1 MAVSMMKDEA
11 PYILEWVA
19 HHLAVGFTDI
29 LVYTND
35 CTDGTVEM
43 LQRLEAL
50 GIATHRE
57 NVIAQGR
64 KPQPS
69 AIRHAQEEPLV
80 AAADWLM
87 LLDADEF
94 LCINHASGTLD
105 GMLDDTVA
113 RGANGIVVTWRVF
126 GSAGRTAWSRAPV
139 TEDYTRAA
147 PRDWNKGWGVKT
159 LFRFD
164 PEHWKLGIHRP
175 TIRNKWLD
183 TGFPDS
189 VRWLNGSGRPM
200 EDYFKFRGWRSI
212 RRTVGFDWA
221 QVNHYAVKSVEAYA
235 ARRLRG
241 NVNDKK
247 DKYDAGYWA
256 LQDRNEVEDTA
267 ALRHADARAG
277 ILSALLND
285 PVLAELHRAAH
296 DRIEARLA
304 RLRTTPDYRA
314 LAREL
319 AAASRTPI
327 AQVSAKPPKPRDPAR
342 IEALMSEVEART
354 LARARPVPTDPF
366 RRRCRFDDPAAPWV
380 ANHGICLPADPGIF
394 EPAALAA
401 VSAGRFDRRH
411 ARHAGLW
418 IDGHRRLLEIGT
430 GIAFLPLR
438 ALTLDP
444 GLSAVAQ
451 EAREDL
457 LSLARVVAERA
468 PAEVGRRLVLS
479 DAPVATAADLT
490 SLIERSRA
498 TLLRIARPAEL
509 PGDAPEAL
517 ASTSLER
524 IVVPAATPAD
534 ADALR
539 ARLSAPLRAHG
550 FHEVPERAAQG
561 SLQFDRR
568 GRAPLADPRST

>member
-1 MAVSMMKDEA
+1 
-11 PYILEWVA
+11 
-19 HHLAVGFTDI
+19 
-29 LVYTND
+29 
-35 CTDGTVEM
+35 
-43 LQRLEAL
+43 
-50 GIATHRE
+50 
-57 NVIAQGR
+57 
-64 KPQPS
+64 
-69 AIRHAQEEPLV
+69 
-80 AAADWLM
+80 
-87 LLDADEF
+87 
-94 LCINHASGTLD
+94 
-105 GMLDDTVA
+105 
-113 RGANGIVVTWRVF
+113 
-126 GSAGRTAWSRAPV
+126 
-139 TEDYTRAA
+139 
-147 PRDWNKGWGVKT
+147 
-159 LFRFD
+159 
-164 PEHWKLGIHRP
+164 
-175 TIRNKWLD
+175 
-183 TGFPDS
+183 
-189 VRWLNGSGRPM
+189 
-200 EDYFKFRGWRSI
+200 
-212 RRTVGFDWA
+212 
-221 QVNHYAVKSVEAYA
+221 
-235 ARRLRG
+235 
-241 NVNDKK
+241 
-247 DKYDAGYWA
+247 
-256 LQDRNEVEDTA
+256 
-267 ALRHADARAG
+267 
-277 ILSALLND
+277 
-285 PVLAELHRAAH
+285 
-296 DRIEARLA
+296 
-304 RLRTTPDYRA
+304 
-314 LAREL
+314 
-319 AAASRTPI
+319 
-327 AQVSAKPPKPRDPAR
+327 
-342 IEALMSEVEART
+342 
-354 LARARPVPTDPF
+354 VPTDPF

>member
-1 MAVSMMKDEA
+1 MVVSMMKDEA
-11 PYILEWVA
+11 PYLLEWVA

-29 LVYTND
+29 LVYTNN
-35 CTDGTVEM
+35 CSDGTVEM

-50 GIATHRE
+50 GLATHRE
-57 NVIAQGR
+57 NVIAKGR

-80 AAADWLM
+80 AASDWLM

-94 LCINHASGTLD
+94 LCINHPAGTLD
-105 GMLDDTVA
+105 GMLDDAVA
-113 RGANGIVVTWRVF
+113 RDANGIVVTWRIF
-126 GSAGRTAWSRAPV
+126 GSGGRTGWSRAEV
-139 TEDYTRAA
+139 TEDYKRAA

-164 PEHWKLGIHRP
+164 PERWKLGIHRP
-175 TIRNKWLD
+175 AIRNKWLD
-183 TGFPDS
+183 TEFPDS
-189 VRWLNGSGRPM
+189 VRWLNGSGRPV
-200 EDYFKFRGWRSI
+200 EEYFRFRGWRSI

-247 DKYDAGYWA
+247 DKYDAAYWA
-256 LQDRNEVEDTA
+256 LQDRNEVMDLAAMRHAEARTGILA
-267 ALRHADARAG
+267 AL
-277 ILSALLND
+277 LSD
-285 PVLAELHRAAH
+285 PDLSELHHAAH

-304 RLRTTPDYRA
+304 RLKATDDYRILRA
-314 LAREL
+314 SL

-327 AQVSAKPPKPRDPAR
+327 AQVAAKPPKPRDPAR

-354 LARARPVPTDPF
+354 LARARTVPADPF
-366 RRRCRFDDPAAPWV
+366 RRCCRFDDPAAPWV
-380 ANHGICLPADPGIF
+380 ANHGISLPADPGIF

-438 ALTLDP
+438 ALALEA

-457 LSLARVVAERA
+457 LSVASVVADRA

-479 DAPVATAADLT
+479 DAPVATAADLA

-517 ASTSLER
+517 ASTWLER
-524 IVVPAATPAD
+524 VVVPATTPAD

-568 GRAPLADPRST
+568 GRTSVADPRST